1 MDRSKKYLRQG
12 PTPHL
17 HIGKAI
23 GKILK
28 DKRISYAEAARR
40 TGVNQPAFK
49 LYLSRTSLQMGV
61 LWNVSLALEHN
72 FLADVMNDLPT
83 NVQHNTTA
91 QFVTTIAEQAETIK
105 DLQKEIE
112 IYKKAL
118 KIIP

>member
-1 MDRSKKYLRQG
+1 MDRTKKYKLEST
-12 PTPHL
+12 TPHL

-23 GKILK
+23 HKILI

-40 TGVNQPAFK
+40 TGVNQSAFK
-49 LYLSRTSLQMGV
+49 PYLSKKSLQMGV

-72 FLADVMNDLPT
+72 FLADVMNDLPA
-83 NVQHNTTA
+83 NVLHNTTA

-112 IYKKAL
+112 IYKKTL